1 MQMTERDAGAL
12 AEALLEV
19 LPRIHRVTRARPA
32 APAQDDQQCAE
43 RRGGGEFPEKRGQ
56 LKLMWI
62 LSRRGRLT
70 MQELASF
77 LEVTPPTVTGMVK
90 RLVEQGYV
98 ERVRDDADWRTV
110 WVELTVEGREAI
122 TRLHQEHVAALRARV
137 ERLSEDEQAR
147 LWDAVPVLSRLL
159 DAQG

>member
-1 MQMTERDAGAL
+1 
-12 AEALLEV
+12 
-19 LPRIHRVTRARPA
+19 
-32 APAQDDQQCAE
+32 
-43 RRGGGEFPEKRGQ
+43 
-56 LKLMWI
+56 
-62 LSRRGRLT
+62 